1 MTDHSRHHPPFAMM
15 GQTPTGRP
23 KKSTLPERIR
33 KHRLADLLPRAVS
46 SLVLMSA
53 ALASVWLGGTAFLL
67 IWIVGASAVGYE
79 WQHLIGGERQ
89 GIRLVLALLSVAVAG
104 TITAQDGILAAVAF
118 LALAGTLAALV
129 AGNGRRLWAFAGIA
143 YAGALIVSV
152 VALHASQ
159 GFGARAI
166 VWLYATVWGTDVFAY
181 FGGRLIGGP
190 KLWPKISPSKT
201 WSGTLTGIVAGAVFG
216 AVVGAR
222 WLGDPLPLL
231 PIFLLG
237 LVTAMVSQAGDVFES
252 CIKRHYGVK
261 DSSVLIPG
269 HGGFMDRLDGFVAAA
284 AFATS
289 VGLVHGAM
297 SRLPSI
303 AEGLFVWG

>member
-1 MTDHSRHHPPFAMM
+1 
-15 GQTPTGRP
+15 
-23 KKSTLPERIR
+23 
-33 KHRLADLLPRAVS
+33 
-46 SLVLMSA
+46 VLMSA
-53 ALASVWLGGTAFLL
+53 ALLSVWLGGTGFLL

-79 WQHLIGGERQ
+79 WQHLIHAERR
-89 GIRLVLALLSVAVAG
+89 GLRLVLALLAVAVAA

-118 LALAGTLAALV
+118 LLLSGTLAALV
-129 AGNGRRLWAFAGIA
+129 AGDGHRLWAFSGIA

-152 VALHASQ
+152 VALHASPDY
-159 GFGARAI
+159 GARAI
-166 VWLYATVWGTDVFAY
+166 IWLYATVWGTDVFAY

-190 KLWPKISPSKT
+190 KLWPKVSPSKT
-201 WSGTLTGIVAGAVFG
+201 WSGTLSGVVAGAVFG
-216 AVVGAR
+216 AVIGAR
-222 WLGDPLPLL
+222 WLGDPLPVL

-284 AFATS
+284 TFATL
-289 VGLVHGAM
+289 VGIYRGLD
-297 SRLPSI
+297 SI
-303 AEGLFVWG
+303 AEGLFVWL

>member
-1 MTDHSRHHPPFAMM
+1 MGHVPSRR
-15 GQTPTGRP
+15 QQ
-23 KKSTLPERIR
+23 KSTLPDRVR
-33 KHRLADLLPRAVS
+33 NHRLADLLPRVLS

-53 ALASVWLGGTAFLL
+53 ALLSVWLGGPAFIV

-79 WQHLIGGERQ
+79 WQHLIGADRQ
-89 GIRLVLALLSVAVAG
+89 GLRLVLALVAVAVAA
-104 TITAQDGILAAVAF
+104 TITAQQGIVAAVAF
-118 LALAGTLAALV
+118 LALVGTLAALV
-129 AGNGRRLWAFAGIA
+129 AGDGRRLWAFAGIA
-143 YAGALIVSV
+143 YAGALVVAV
-152 VALHASQ
+152 VALHAAP
-159 GFGARAI
+159 GYGARAI

-190 KLWPKISPSKT
+190 KLWPKVSPSKT
-201 WSGTLTGIVAGAVFG
+201 WSGSLSGVVAGAVFG
-216 AVVGAR
+216 AVIGAR
-222 WLGDPLPLL
+222 WIGDPLPLL

-237 LVTAMVSQAGDVFES
+237 LVTAMVAQAGDVFES

-284 AFATS
+284 AFATL
-289 VGLVHGAM
+289 VGACRDM
-297 SRLPSI
+297 PSI

>member
-1 MTDHSRHHPPFAMM
+1 MTHHTRPHTTSAMV
-15 GQTPTGRP
+15 GHAPAGRP
-23 KKSTLPERIR
+23 KRPSLPERLR
-33 KHRLADLLPRAVS
+33 RHKLADLLPRVLS

-53 ALASVWLGGTAFLL
+53 ALLSVWLGGTGFLL

-79 WQHLIGGERQ
+79 WQHLIHAERR
-89 GIRLVLALLSVAVAG
+89 GLRLVLALLAVAVAA

-118 LALAGTLAALV
+118 LLLSGTLAALV
-129 AGNGRRLWAFAGIA
+129 AGDGHRLWAFSGIA

-152 VALHASQ
+152 VALHASPDY
-159 GFGARAI
+159 GARAI
-166 VWLYATVWGTDVFAY
+166 IWLYATVWGTDVFAY

-190 KLWPKISPSKT
+190 KLWPKVSPSKT
-201 WSGTLTGIVAGAVFG
+201 WSGTLSGVVAGAVFG
-216 AVVGAR
+216 AVIGAR
-222 WLGDPLPLL
+222 WLGDPLPVL

-284 AFATS
+284 TFATL
-289 VGLVHGAM
+289 VGIYRGLD
-297 SRLPSI
+297 SI
-303 AEGLFVWG
+303 AEGLFVWL